1 MNDVSYGS
9 AAEETRVFSAN
20 MRRMTAAYRLRLAER
35 AEAIDAEPPTWEGGT
50 ISIDERKETLL
61 AEDRHRIAPI
71 PYPGLRS
78 FDPGEGEIFFGRD
91 RDIEAVRSLLRRDH
105 VVAVL
110 GGSGS
115 GKSSL
120 LRAGLLPFLNTKRR
134 IEGRFGNWYRT
145 EFRPRTKPLDELAS
159 ALAEQLMLPL
169 LRMSESKPRAA
180 GPGARFLV
188 RRRVR
193 CRRRGGVASTGAL
206 PAGSPTRGRSAGK
219 PCSTPSPTSPGT
231 ELDRA
236 DNIVTGG
243 SPSRRAQPVPAR
255 RPVRGSVPARG
266 RPDEREALLNLIVDL
281 HEAARTRRATCTSR

>member
-1 MNDVSYGS
+1 MNDVSHSS

-20 MRRMTAAYRLRLAER
+20 MRRMAAAYRLRLAVR
-35 AEAIDAEPPTWEGGT
+35 AEAIDSEPPTWEGGT
-50 ISIDERKETLL
+50 ISIDEEKKTLL
-61 AEDRHRIAPI
+61 AEDRHRIVPF

-91 RDIEAVRSLLRRDH
+91 RDIEAVRSLLARDH

-169 LRMSESKPRAA
+169 LRMSAKAN
-180 GPGARFLV
+180 
-188 RRRVR
+188 
-193 CRRRGGVASTGAL
+193 
-206 PAGSPTRGRSAGK
+206 RGRLGR
-219 PCSTPSPTSPGT
+219 G
-231 ELDRA
+231 L
-236 DNIVTGG
+236 GMG
-243 SPSRRAQPVPAR
+243 SDDGFDVDEATAPRLRRQHRDGRLPSRRAQPVPAG
-255 RPVRGSVPARG
+255 RPTRGSVPARG
-266 RPDEREALLNLIVDL
+266 LP
-281 HEAARTRRATCTSR
+281 